1 MAEDPAGDPIS
12 RQIGPTRLPAPLSL
26 LVSFLATVLVLAASS
41 AALIWAYIWPYIHNH
56 TVVPVGSDTSTY
68 VWRARMIQASG
79 LGSLTNGSPFQ
90 YQANGSNPD
99 RAGLL
104 MIASALRSVLHIGDW
119 RFMWILPALF
129 AIVVFMAAWA
139 LARALREPAW
149 AGPIYGMAA
158 ATSAAYAVTARG
170 YFDNLL
176 ADPLLIGVAA
186 AVLLTLDSK
195 PGAVAAVVLLVA
207 ALVTHWAFG
216 VYFLAV
222 LAGFAVVLVPASLKA
237 RREGVR
243 LASTP
248 SGRVAAIGA
257 AAAAVG
263 GVMIL
268 FALPG
273 AQEISTGVRAGY
285 DRKLHEQMPWYKLA
299 IALPAAAIGAAALPF
314 GRAPGPRLR
323 GLLLLVVWLVPV
335 AGGAFLF
342 WRGGTLAMQRILG
355 FAFPFYLLAAAA
367 VVGLGRFA
375 LSRRG
380 VIKGL
385 LSILT
390 VGVVS
395 VSMIATVRNAA
406 SSMKDAQPVMQ
417 PLTYSILKTTGDYLR
432 AVKPTGSIVY
442 VVDQN
447 ADNQAFGLVGA
458 FRRVRAQAPGQYMT
472 KVSTYLGDPEKLLAG
487 QPTTRPGVPGFD
499 AVASRYWTSLAPTLG
514 DVSVVFVI
522 VPFNQNFKNIY
533 ARHPDWQIA
542 PGVLLAKGP
551 PPPANLVFADPPVRP
566 PTRDLV
572 LETLASVL
580 LLIVCGIGWSV
591 SLLKT
596 GWTVRMMMSPSLG
609 MAAITLV
616 GILGGRAGMSMMGRP
631 MIVLT
636 AVAAAS
642 GWIFPAT
649 RLLRRPGRKGQPAPR
664 PDATD
669 PGAGSIATDNEAKA

>member
-1 MAEDPAGDPIS
+1 MAED
-12 RQIGPTRLPAPLSL
+12 RTVQLPAPLR
-26 LVSFLATVLVLAASS
+26 VLATALALVAAT
-41 AALIWAYIWPYIHNH
+41 AALIWAYIWPYIYNN
-56 TVVPVGSDTSTY
+56 TIVPVGSDTSTY
-68 VWRARMIQASG
+68 VWRARMIQSSG
-79 LGSLTNGSPFQ
+79 LRSLTNGSPFQ
-90 YQANGSNPD
+90 FQANGSNPD

-104 MIASALRSVLHIGDW
+104 LIASSLRAVLHIGAW

-139 LARALREPAW
+139 LARALREPGW

-170 YFDNLL
+170 YFDNVL

-186 AVLLTLDSK
+186 AVLLTLDSE
-195 PGAVAAVVLLVA
+195 PAAVAAVVLLVA

-222 LAGFAVVLVPASLKA
+222 LAGFAVVLIPASLKA
-237 RREGVR
+237 RREGVP
-243 LASTP
+243 LVSTP
-248 SGRVAAIGA
+248 SGKVGVIA
-257 AAAAVG
+257 AAAAAAG
-263 GVMIL
+263 GAMIL

-285 DRKLHEQMPWYKLA
+285 DRKLHEQMPWYRLA
-299 IALPAAAIGAAALPF
+299 IALPAAAIGAVVLPL
-314 GRAPGPRLR
+314 GRHRGPRLR
-323 GLLLLVVWLVPV
+323 GVLLLLVWLVPV

-380 VIKGL
+380 VIKSL
-385 LSILT
+385 LAILT
-390 VGVVS
+390 VGVVG
-395 VSMIATVRNAA
+395 VGMIATTRNAS

-442 VVDQN
+442 VVDQS
-447 ADNQAFGLVGA
+447 ADNQAYGMVGA

-487 QPTTRPGVPGFD
+487 QPTIRAGDTGFNT
-499 AVASRYWTSLAPTLG
+499 VASRYWTSLAPTLG

-551 PPPANLVFADPPVRP
+551 LPPADLTFADPPVRP
-566 PTRDLV
+566 ATRDLV
-572 LETLASVL
+572 LQTVASVL
-580 LLIVCGIGWSV
+580 LLILCGLGWSV
-591 SLLKT
+591 SLLKS
-596 GWTVRMMMSPSLG
+596 GWTVRLMMSPALG
-609 MAAITLV
+609 MAAISLV
-616 GILGGRAGMSMMGRP
+616 GILGGRAGVSMMGTP
-631 MIVLT
+631 MVALT

-642 GWIFPAT
+642 GWILPAV
-649 RLLRRPGRKGQPAPR
+649 RLFRRPAEVPQPAP
-664 PDATD
+664 
-669 PGAGSIATDNEAKA
+669 GSGSIATDSEANA